1 MSFAK
6 MRNSLALAL
15 LLLALSRPYGFAQSV
30 TTGDLTGTVTDSSG
44 AVIPQATVT
53 LRSTS
58 EGTTQ
63 PTATN
68 QNGNYHFS
76 LLKPGNYVVS
86 ALAPNMAETKR
97 SVKVQIGQITTV
109 MLSLGARGQNQT
121 IEVTAEAPLLQ
132 TENPNL
138 TTTIDQKQIAL
149 QPNPGNDTT
158 YYAQTTP
165 GVVMNVGGQF
175 GGYGNFTAFGLPPTS
190 NLFTINGNDNNDPF
204 LNLNNSGSSNLT
216 LGANEMQEVAVVT
229 NGYTAQ
235 YGRMAGVQMDSVT
248 KSGSN
253 QFHGNA
259 NYYWNGT
266 VLNANDWFN
275 PATNTPRPFA
285 VNNQWSAS
293 FGGPIIKNKT
303 FFFVDTEGLRYVL
316 PSTQNIHLPTQAF
329 ETAVLNNLTANGRG
343 AEIPFYNQMFSLYNN
358 APGYSNY
365 TPVSASTD
373 PKLGCADLTTL
384 PGFGAG
390 GAPCS
395 LFDHASGTNHNNE
408 WLLAARIDQNI
419 GNSDKLFGRIHV
431 DRGSQPTGTD
441 LINPKDFNTLS
452 IQPTDDG
459 QLNETHVFSPNVVNQ
474 LVLSGMWYSAVFTES
489 TPVGS
494 RLNVLPYDSVTV
506 GGGVFSNLG
515 GTQQA
520 DTAFPQGRN
529 VTQYQILDDLS
540 INRGNHTLKVGINFR
555 RNDITD
561 YGNEFNQFGTLTFG
575 NLTDF
580 ANGLLTPAAGNTYA
594 QNFTN
599 FPRNPLAIYSV
610 GIYFQDE
617 WKVSSNLKLTAA
629 IRADRNSNAVCQ
641 TNCFSRLVDQFTSL
655 DHDPTLPYNQAIQ
668 TNQHR
673 GFNELQKVAF
683 QPRFGVSWSPFGAR
697 NTVIRTGI
705 GMFTDLYQGVIVTNL
720 EANAPTLNALGLT
733 GSSLTGNP
741 SAPGIPVA
749 PGVTINGISDVQTT
763 AIHSNTAFNS
773 GFASGATLAQLQAA
787 VPGFAPPAFFSTGR
801 ISNPTYVKWN
811 FEVQQ
816 ALGSKTSVD
825 LNYVGTHG
833 YDELIENE
841 AANAYSTTGA
851 LPIPTTPPDARFGPV
866 TQIYSGGVSNY
877 AGLVASVTR
886 RAAYGFSGSASYTW
900 SHALDE
906 TTGLFNT
913 PVALFTTVPYQLDPN
928 DLRLNYG
935 NSDTDVRHNFTAN
948 FVWEEPFKFQN
959 RLLNEAAGGWSI
971 SGTLFARG
979 GLPYSV
985 IDSTAPITNI
995 PPAVGGIPSQW
1006 GVYATL
1012 LNPNQSFPSCSS
1024 PGNVGVGDAHQC
1036 LTTSMFVPAGAET
1049 SFGSGRNLFRGP
1061 GYFDMDAGLMKNFS
1075 MGERFKF
1082 TMGANFFNLLNH
1094 PHFATPENN
1103 LVGGIGQFGQI
1114 FATAPTP
1121 TSIYGAFQSAG
1132 VTGRLV
1138 QLVGKITF

>member
-1 MSFAK
+1 MRFAK
-6 MRNSLALAL
+6 MRTSLALAL
-15 LLLALSRPYGFAQSV
+15 FMLSLSGLYGFAQSV
-30 TTGDLTGTVTDSSG
+30 TSGDLTGTVTDSSG

-58 EGTTQ
+58 EGTSQT
-63 PTATN
+63 TATN
-68 QNGNYHFS
+68 QSGNYHFS
-76 LLKPGNYVVS
+76 LLKPGNYLVS
-86 ALAPNMAETKR
+86 ASAPNMAETR
-97 SVKVQIGQITTV
+97 RTVDVQLGQISNV

-121 IEVTAEAPLLQ
+121 IEVTAEAPQLQ

-138 TTTIDQKQIAL
+138 TTTIDQRQIAL

-165 GVVMNVGGQF
+165 GVVMNVGGNV
-175 GGYGNFTAFGLPPTS
+175 GGYGNFAAFGLPPTS

-248 KSGSN
+248 KSGGN

-266 VLNANDWFN
+266 ALNANDWFN
-275 PATNTPRPFA
+275 PSTNTPRPFA
-285 VNNQWSAS
+285 VNNEWSAS
-293 FGGPIIKNKT
+293 FGGAIIKNKT
-303 FFFVDTEGLRYVL
+303 FFFVDTEGLRYIL
-316 PSTQNIHLPTQAF
+316 PSTQNIFLPTTEF
-329 ETAVLNNLTANGRG
+329 ETAVLNNLTANAHG
-343 AEIPFYNQMFSLYNN
+343 AEVPFYNQMFSLYNN
-358 APGYSNY
+358 APGHGNYS
-365 TPVSASTD
+365 PVSAAVD
-373 PKLGCADLTTL
+373 PTQGCHDLTTL

-390 GAPCS
+390 GAPCA
-395 LFDHASGTNHNNE
+395 LFDHASGTNLNKE
-408 WLLAARIDQNI
+408 WLLAGRIDENI
-419 GNSDKLFGRIHV
+419 SNNDKLFGRVHF

-441 LINPKDFNTLS
+441 LIDPKDFNTLS
-452 IQPTDDG
+452 IQPTSDG
-459 QLNETHVFSPNVVNQ
+459 QLNETHVFSANVVNE
-474 LVLSGMWYSAVFTES
+474 LVLSGMWYSAVFKES
-489 TPVGS
+489 TPVS
-494 RLNVLPYDSVTV
+494 DRLSVLPYNSVTLN
-506 GGGVFSNLG
+506 GALSTLG
-515 GTQQA
+515 GTQTA
-520 DTAFPQGRN
+520 DTSFPQGRN
-529 VTQYQILDDLS
+529 VTQYQILDDIS
-540 INRGNHTLKVGINFR
+540 INHGNHTFKLGLNFR
-555 RNDITD
+555 RNDVSD
-561 YGNEFNQFGTLTFG
+561 YGNEFNAFGTLTFG

-599 FPRNPLAIYSV
+599 FPVNPIAIYSV

-617 WKVSSNLKLTAA
+617 WKINSNLKLTAA

-641 TNCFSRLVDQFTSL
+641 TDCFSRLAEPFTSL
-655 DHDPTLPYNQAIQ
+655 NHDPTIPYNEAIQ
-668 TNQHR
+668 ANQHR
-673 GFNELQKVAF
+673 AFGELQKVAF
-683 QPRFGVSWSPFGAR
+683 QPRVGISWSPFGAR

-749 PGVTINGISDVQTT
+749 PGVSINGINNVQTT
-763 AIHSNTAFNS
+763 AVNSNTAFNS
-773 GFASGATLAQLQAA
+773 GFSSGATLAQLQAA
-787 VPGFAPPAFFSTGR
+787 VPGFAPPLFFSTGK

-811 FEVQQ
+811 LEIQQ

-825 LNYVGTHG
+825 LNYIGTHG
-833 YDELIENE
+833 YDELIEND
-841 AANAYSTTGA
+841 AANAYSPNGA
-851 LPIPTTPPDARFGPV
+851 LPIPITAPDARFGPV
-866 TQIYSGGVSNY
+866 TQLYSGGVSNY

-900 SHALDE
+900 SHSLDE

-913 PVALFTTVPYQLDPN
+913 PVAIFNTVPYQLDPN
-928 DLRLNYG
+928 NLRLNYG
-935 NSDTDVRHNFTAN
+935 NSDLDIRHNFTAN
-948 FVWEEPFKFQN
+948 FVWEEPFRFQN
-959 RLLNEAAGGWSI
+959 HLLNEAAGGWSL
-971 SGTLFARG
+971 SGTLFART

-985 IDSTAPITNI
+985 IDSSAPIANI
-995 PPAVGGIPSQW
+995 PPGSFGLPSQW

-1024 PGNVGVGDAHQC
+1024 PGNVRAGDAHQC

-1075 MGERFKF
+1075 IGERVKF

-1103 LVGGIGQFGQI
+1103 LVGGIGQFGQLY
-1114 FATAPTP
+1114 ATAPTP

>member
-1 MSFAK
+1 MSVAR
-6 MRNSLALAL
+6 MRTLLALAL
-15 LLLALSRPYGFAQSV
+15 FVLSLSGLYGFAQSV
-30 TTGDLTGTVTDSSG
+30 TSGDLTGTVTDTSG

-53 LRSTS
+53 LKSTS

-63 PTATN
+63 TTVTN
-68 QNGNYHFS
+68 QSGAYHFS
-76 LLKPGNYVVS
+76 LLKPGNYMVS
-86 ALAPNMAETKR
+86 ATTANMSETRR
-97 SVKVQIGQITTV
+97 SVDVQLGQITSV
-109 MLSLGARGQNQT
+109 MLSLNPHGQNQT

-138 TTTIDQKQIAL
+138 TTTVDEKEIAL
-149 QPNPGNDTT
+149 RPNPGNDTT
-158 YYAQTTP
+158 YYAQTAP
-165 GVVMNVGGQF
+165 GVVMNVGGTF
-175 GGYGNFTAFGLPPTS
+175 GGYGNFAAFGLPPTS

-275 PATNTPRPFA
+275 PRSDTPRPFA

-303 FFFVDTEGLRYVL
+303 FFFVDTEGLRYTL
-316 PSTQNIHLPTQAF
+316 PSTQNIFLPTAAF
-329 ETAVLNNLTANGRG
+329 QTAVLNNLTANGRG

-358 APGYSNY
+358 APGHANFS
-365 TPVSASTD
+365 PVSAAAD
-373 PKLGCADLTTL
+373 PKQGCSDLTTL
-384 PGFGAG
+384 PGFGVG

-408 WLLAARIDQNI
+408 WLLAVRVDQNI
-419 GNSDKLFGRIHV
+419 GNNDKLFGRVHI

-441 LINPKDFNTLS
+441 LINPQLFNTLS
-452 IQPTDDG
+452 VQPTDDG
-459 QLNETHVFSPNVVNQ
+459 QLNETHVFSNNVVNQ
-474 LVLSGMWYSAVFTES
+474 LVASGMWYSAVFRES

-494 RLNVLPYDSVTV
+494 RLNVLPYNSVTLN
-506 GGGVFSNLG
+506 GILSNLG

-520 DTAFPQGRN
+520 DSNFPQGRN
-529 VTQYQILDDLS
+529 TTQYQILDDLS
-540 INRGNHTLKVGINFR
+540 INHGNHTFKVGVNFR

-561 YGNEFNQFGTLTFG
+561 YGNEFNAYGTLSFS

-594 QNFTN
+594 QNFTQ
-599 FPRNPLAIYSV
+599 FPRNPLAIYSL

-617 WKVSSNLKLTAA
+617 WAIRSNLKLTAA
-629 IRADRNSNAVCQ
+629 LRADRNSNAVCQ
-641 TNCFSRLVDQFTSL
+641 TNCFSRLAEPFTSL
-655 DHDPTLPYNQAIQ
+655 NHDANIPYNQAILP
-668 TNQHR
+668 NQHQAF
-673 GFNELQKVAF
+673 GSLQAVVF
-683 QPRFGVSWSPFGAR
+683 QPRVGLSWSPFGR

-705 GMFTDLYQGVIVTNL
+705 GMFTDLYQGVIVTNI

-733 GSSLTGNP
+733 GTSLTGNP
-741 SAPGIPVA
+741 AAPGIPVA
-749 PGVTINGISDVQTT
+749 PGVTINGVNDVQTT
-763 AIHSNTAFNS
+763 AINSNAAFNS

-787 VPGFAPPAFFSTGR
+787 VPGFAPPAFFSSGK

-811 FEVQQ
+811 VEVQQ
-816 ALGSKTSVD
+816 ALGSKTSFD

-833 YDELIENE
+833 YDELIESS
-841 AANAYSTTGA
+841 AVNAYSPNGA
-851 LPIPTTPPDARFGPV
+851 LPIPTTAPDTRFGPV

-877 AGLVASVTR
+877 AGLIATVTR
-886 RAAYGFSGSASYTW
+886 RASYGFSGSASYTW

-913 PVALFTTVPYQLDPN
+913 PVALFATVPYQLDPN
-928 DLRLNYG
+928 NLRLNYG
-935 NSDTDVRHNFTAN
+935 NSDLDIRNNFTAT
-948 FVWEEPFKFQN
+948 FVWEEPFKFQSHW
-959 RLLNEAAGGWSI
+959 LEATAGGWSL
-971 SGTLFARG
+971 SGTVFARS

-985 IDSTAPITNI
+985 IDSGAPIANI
-995 PPAVGGIPSQW
+995 PPGSGGLPANW
-1006 GVYATL
+1006 GVYGEL
-1012 LNPNQSFPSCSS
+1012 LNPSQNFPGCGS
-1024 PGNVGVGDAHQC
+1024 PGNIGAGDAHQC
-1036 LTTSMFVPAGAET
+1036 LTTSMFTPSGSET
-1049 SFGSGRNLFRGP
+1049 TFGSGRNQFRGP
-1061 GYFDMDAGLMKNFS
+1061 GYFDMDASLMKNFS
-1075 MGERFKF
+1075 ITERFKF
-1082 TMGANFFNLLNH
+1082 TLGANFFNVLNH
-1094 PHFATPENN
+1094 PHFAAPENN
-1103 LVGGIGQFGQI
+1103 LQGGLAPFGQLY
-1114 FATAPTP
+1114 ATSPTP
-1121 TSIYGAFQSAG
+1121 TSIYGAFQSSG

-1138 QLVGKITF
+1138 QIVGKITF

>member
-1 MSFAK
+1 MSIAK
-6 MRNSLALAL
+6 TRTLLALAL
-15 LLLALSRPYGFAQSV
+15 FLLSLSGLYGFAQSV
-30 TTGDLTGTVTDSSG
+30 TSGDLAGTVTDASG

-58 EGTTQ
+58 EGTSQT
-63 PTATN
+63 TVTN
-68 QNGNYHFS
+68 QSGSYHFS

-86 ALAPNMAETKR
+86 ATAANMSETRR
-97 SVKVQIGQITTV
+97 SVDVQLGQISSVTLA
-109 MLSLGARGQNQT
+109 LSPHGENQT

-138 TTTIDQKQIAL
+138 TTTITEKQIAL

-165 GVVMNVGGQF
+165 GVVMNVGGNA
-175 GGYGNFTAFGLPPTS
+175 GGYGNFAAFGLPPTS

-253 QFHGNA
+253 QYHGNA

-266 VLNANDWFN
+266 ALNANDWFN

-316 PSTQNIHLPTQAF
+316 PSTQNIFLPTQGF
-329 ETAVLNNLTANGRG
+329 ETAVLNNLTATGRG
-343 AEIPFYNQMFSLYNN
+343 AEIPFYNQMFSLYNS
-358 APGYSNY
+358 APGYAKYS
-365 TPVSASTD
+365 PVSAAAD
-373 PKLGCADLTTL
+373 PTQGCHDLTTFA
-384 PGFGAG
+384 GFGAG
-390 GAPCS
+390 GAPCA
-395 LFDHASGTNHNNE
+395 LFDHASGTNLNKE
-408 WLLAARIDQNI
+408 WLIAGRVDENI
-419 GNSDKLFGRIHV
+419 SNNDKLFGRVHF
-431 DRGSQPTGTD
+431 DRGQQPTGTD
-441 LINPKDFNTLS
+441 LIDPTLFNTLS
-452 IQPTDDG
+452 IQPTSDG
-459 QLNETHVFSPNVVNQ
+459 QLNETHVFSANVVNQ
-474 LVLSGMWYSAVFTES
+474 LVASGMWYSAVFREA
-489 TPVGS
+489 TPVGD
-494 RLNVLPYDSVTV
+494 RLSVLPYNSVTIN
-506 GGGVFSNLG
+506 GLLSNLG
-515 GTQQA
+515 GTQAA
-520 DTAFPQGRN
+520 DTNFPQGRN

-540 INRGNHTLKVGINFR
+540 INHGNHTFKVGMNFR
-555 RNDITD
+555 RNDISD
-561 YGNEFNQFGTLTFG
+561 YGNEFNSFGTLVFG

-580 ANGLLTPAAGNTYA
+580 ANGVLTPAAGDAYG

-599 FPRNPLAIYSV
+599 FPVNPLAIYSV

-617 WKVSSNLKLTAA
+617 WKVSPNLKLTAA

-641 TNCFSRLVDQFTSL
+641 TNCFSRLAEPFTSL
-655 DHDPTLPYNQAIQ
+655 DHDATIPYNQAIQ
-668 TNQHR
+668 TDQHR
-673 GFNELQKVAF
+673 AFSELQKVAF
-683 QPRFGVSWSPFGAR
+683 QPRFGISWSPFGR

-720 EANAPTLNALGLT
+720 EANAPTLNALALT
-733 GSSLTGNP
+733 GTSLTGN
-741 SAPGIPVA
+741 AALPGVPVA
-749 PGVTINGISDVQTT
+749 PGVTIGGVNDVQTT

-773 GFASGATLAQLQAA
+773 GFSSGATLADLQAA
-787 VPGFAPPAFFSTGR
+787 VPGFAPPAFFSTGK

-811 FEVQQ
+811 LEIQQ
-816 ALGSKTSVD
+816 SLGSKTAFD

-833 YDELIENE
+833 YDELIESS
-841 AANAYSTTGA
+841 AVNAYSPNGA
-851 LPIPTTPPDARFGPV
+851 LPIPITAPDPRFGPV

-886 RAAYGFSGSASYTW
+886 RASYGFSGSASYTW

-913 PVALFTTVPYQLDPN
+913 PVSLFNSVPYQLDPN
-928 DLRLNYG
+928 NLRLNYG
-935 NSDTDVRHNFTAN
+935 NSDLDIRNNFTGN

-959 RLLNEAAGGWSI
+959 RLVNETAGGWSI
-971 SGTLFARG
+971 SGTIFARS

-985 IDSTAPITNI
+985 IDSTAPIANI
-995 PPAVGGIPSQW
+995 PPGAGGLPSQW

-1012 LNPNQSFPSCSS
+1012 LNPNQSFPGCSG
-1024 PGNVGVGDAHQC
+1024 PGNGPAGDAHQC

-1061 GYFDMDAGLMKNFS
+1061 GYFDMDAALMKNFAV
-1075 MGERFKF
+1075 GERVKL
-1082 TMGANFFNLLNH
+1082 TMGANFFNILNH

-1114 FATAPTP
+1114 YATAPTP
-1121 TSIYGAFQSAG
+1121 TSIYGAFQTAG

-1138 QLVGKITF
+1138 QVVGKITF